1 MPNPEGR
8 VLMEDGLIF
17 ESGEVKDNK
26 ELIDPTQGI
35 LESSLDYNEFIVYD
49 VGQVINM
56 IFEGFNFFLGQ
67 N

>member
-56 IFEGFNFFLGQ
+56 IFEDFYFF
-67 N
+67 